1 MHDSKRA
8 RIRFTLL
15 AMSELAIKLNDGLD
29 LRLSIAGPGA
39 RAYAF
44 LLDFKFRVLAAL
56 LWLGIGMT
64 IFHLL
69 GRDEFA
75 NIFEE
80 KQKPFLLTVGIPI
93 MAIYFLY
100 HPIFELLLG
109 GRTPG
114 KIIAGIRIVDLSGR
128 APSAMQI
135 VLRNVFRL
143 IDSLPA
149 LYVLGLGMSF
159 FGRSRAR
166 IGDLAAGTVLVHDG
180 PRAKALNK
188 TLTQVQNTV
197 LTPAQWDF
205 ARNLLDR
212 WGGLMP
218 DERTRL
224 AHGFF
229 AKLPA
234 TAADKSSD
242 GAALVPQLERL
253 KRLVG

>member
-1 MHDSKRA
+1 
-8 RIRFTLL
+8 
-15 AMSELAIKLNDGLD
+15 MSELAIKLNDGLD

-44 LLDFKFRVLAAL
+44 LLDFKFRLLSAL

-69 GRDEFA
+69 GRDEFSKV
-75 NIFEE
+75 FEE
-80 KQKPFLLTVGIPI
+80 KQKPFLITVLIP
-93 MAIYFLY
+93 MMVIYFLY

-149 LYVLGLGMSF
+149 LYVLGLALCF

-180 PRAKALNK
+180 PRAKHLSK
-188 TLTQVQNTV
+188 TLAQVQRTT

-212 WGGLMP
+212 WPGLMP
-218 DERTRL
+218 DERARL
-224 AHGFF
+224 ANNFF
-229 AKLPA
+229 EKLQPD
-234 TAADKSSD
+234 TSFNAANQAIPGGL
-242 GAALVPQLERL
+242 GALQLDRL

>member
-1 MHDSKRA
+1 
-8 RIRFTLL
+8 
-15 AMSELAIKLNDGLD
+15 MSELAIKLNDGLD

-64 IFHLL
+64 IFHML
-69 GRDEFA
+69 GRSEFT

-80 KQKPFLLTVGIPI
+80 RQKPFLITVVIPI
-93 MAIYFLY
+93 MVIYFLY
-100 HPIFELLLG
+100 HPIFELLLS

-135 VLRNVFRL
+135 ILRNVFRL

-149 LYVLGLGMSF
+149 LYVLGLGLSF

-180 PRAKALNK
+180 PRAKALSK
-188 TLTQVQNTV
+188 TLAQVQHTA

-212 WGGLMP
+212 WPGLMP

-224 AHGFF
+224 ANRFF
-229 AKLPA
+229 EKLGPPMSPMS
-234 TAADKSSD
+234 AAVLP
-242 GAALVPQLERL
+242 GVALAALQLERL